1 MKNTLA
7 ERLVKLVI
15 QKKKKKE
22 KVFNLKIDIKK
33 DWGRHMLRIS
43 SSSYRK
49 IFNFCLEKMINS
61 LNAISANLFWN
72 EHESVT
78 YSKLDYE
85 LYEAVNK
92 KNYGNLRSYYQSLP
106 KSVIDNAIIDSIGYF
121 NKWKRERINSK
132 ETIHFPQGI
141 SKSDLRSFVI
151 GSNRNLIT
159 FSSKGLYLPKCG
171 RFYVLNSKDEDAKKF
186 KGLYKRAKVFY
197 QNEDCT
203 WYCQLELKNKQYL

>member
-1 MKNTLA
+1 MTA
-7 ERLVKLVI
+7 
-15 QKKKKKE
+15 QKE
-22 KVFNLKIDIKK
+22 KVFNLKIDLKK
-33 DWGRHMLRIS
+33 GEGKHMLKIS

-49 IFNFCLEKMINS
+49 IFNFCLEEMINS

-78 YSKLDYE
+78 FSKLNYE
-85 LYEAVNK
+85 LYEAVRK
-92 KNYGNLRSYYQSLP
+92 KNYGNLKDIYKTLPRS
-106 KSVIDNAIIDSIGYF
+106 VVDNAILDSIGYF

-141 SKSDLRSFVI
+141 SKSDSRFFII
-151 GSNRNLIT
+151 GSKKNLIT

-171 RFYVLNSKDEDAKKF
+171 RFYVINSKDEDAKQF
-186 KGLYKRAKVFY
+186 KGLYKRAKVIY

-203 WYCQLELKNKQYL
+203 WYCQLELKNKQYYK